1 MVSWLN
7 GCDPISGVQERA
19 PVGQALQILADQFPS
34 WHFAPRLRIVARL
47 RSGFIHG
54 PRATLALMT
63 NKAHLATAKLLAQL
77 VGGVLLACVVLLA
90 IVVTA
95 CTG

>member
-1 MVSWLN
+1 
-7 GCDPISGVQERA
+7 
-19 PVGQALQILADQFPS
+19 
-34 WHFAPRLRIVARL
+34 
-47 RSGFIHG
+47 
-54 PRATLALMT
+54 MT